1 MMKKRLFTF
10 IKNFSKNK
18 LALLGFFILLVI
30 FFMAIFAPYLT
41 PYNYADQNLQETFLS
56 PSARHIMGT
65 DKFGR
70 DIFTRILF
78 GARIS
83 LKIGFI
89 SMALAAVSGI
99 LIGLISGFYGGFLDN
114 ALMRLMD
121 IMLSIPGLVMAIAI
135 SASLGGGM
143 KNLIIAVAVA
153 AIPGYAKIVRGQAL
167 VFKEKEFVEAARILG
182 ASDFNIM
189 FKQIL
194 PNCLAPVIVQM
205 TIGVG
210 YAVLS
215 AASLSFIGMGI
226 EPPMP
231 EWGQMLSEGRDFIRD
246 YPYITMFPGISIAIT
261 ILALNIL
268 GDGLRDALDPKL
280 GR

>member
-1 MMKKRLFTF
+1 MKKRLFTF

-167 VFKEKEFVEAARILG
+167 VFKENEFVEAARILG

>member
-1 MMKKRLFTF
+1 MKKRLFTF

-89 SMALAAVSGI
+89 SMALAAASGI

>member
-1 MMKKRLFTF
+1 MKKRLFTF

-114 ALMRLMD
+114 VLMRLMD

>member
-1 MMKKRLFTF
+1 MKKRLFTF